1 MGKFIFKYGAMKSGK
16 SMDLIKTKIN
26 YDRGNRAVLVLKP
39 SIDTRDGDKITTR
52 LGKSIDVTL
61 LNGQEG
67 EIFSILEEKSNDGV
81 DIRAILIDEAQF
93 LNQEQVLEL
102 GAIVDVFNISVICYG
117 LKTNFK
123 GRLFEGSKALL
134 EIVDKIEEIK
144 TICQFCERK
153 AIMNLK
159 MAKDK
164 NGKLIKARDG
174 DEISI
179 GDDEYIQVCRDHFF
193 E

>member
-1 MGKFIFKYGAMKSGK
+1 MAQFFYKYGAMKSGK

-26 YDRGNRAVLVLKP
+26 YDRSNRDVLVLKP
-39 SIDTRDGDKITTR
+39 SIDTRDGEKITTR

-61 LNGQEG
+61 LKKESSLLTVVNN
-67 EIFSILEEKSNDGV
+67 EILNNKN
-81 DIRAILIDEAQF
+81 IRAILIDEAQF
-93 LNQEQVLEL
+93 LTRAQVWEL
-102 GAIVDVFNISVICYG
+102 GVIVDDMDISVICYG

-123 GRLFEGSKALL
+123 GYLFEGSRALL

-153 AIMNLK
+153 AILNLRMK
-159 MAKDK
+159 RQEDGSLVKEE
-164 NGKLIKARDG
+164 NG
-174 DEISI
+174 DEILI
-179 GDDEYIQVCRDHFF
+179 GDDEYIQVCREHFF